1 MPIHRD
7 MASPR
12 NRGIQMPTP
21 ASEITEPL
29 RIMGVAGSPYTRK
42 MRALLRF
49 RGIPYRIIRQS
60 SAEFASLPKPKVGL
74 LPTFYLPNENGETVA
89 VTDSTPLIRRFEREY
104 SGRSVLPTDPVIRF
118 IDFLLEDYGDEWLTK
133 CMFHFRWAHQSDID
147 KAASILPFYSKIDVT
162 DEQVAPFSKRIG
174 ELQVSRI
181 YVVGS
186 NETTAPIIEASYV
199 RFLSL
204 FDAHLQTMPFLL
216 GNRPGTGDY
225 GCYGQLTQLA
235 LFDPTPSAITVAN
248 APRVYGWT
256 EDTEDL
262 SGLPVTDDDWITRD
276 TVPDTLRA
284 LLTEVGRVHV
294 PFLLGNAAAHA
305 SGSKQVDCIV
315 DGEKWVQPTFP
326 YQAKCL
332 GWLRDEREALSSDDR
347 ADLDKIL
354 AGTGCE
360 ALF

>member
-1 MPIHRD
+1 
-7 MASPR
+7 
-12 NRGIQMPTP
+12 
-21 ASEITEPL
+21 
-29 RIMGVAGSPYTRK
+29 
-42 MRALLRF
+42 
-49 RGIPYRIIRQS
+49 
-60 SAEFASLPKPKVGL
+60 
-74 LPTFYLPNENGETVA
+74 
-89 VTDSTPLIRRFEREY
+89 
-104 SGRSVLPTDPVIRF
+104 
-118 IDFLLEDYGDEWLTK
+118 
-133 CMFHFRWAHQSDID
+133 
-147 KAASILPFYSKIDVT
+147 
-162 DEQVAPFSKRIG
+162 
-174 ELQVSRI
+174 
-181 YVVGS
+181 
-186 NETTAPIIEASYV
+186 
-199 RFLSL
+199 
-204 FDAHLQTMPFLL
+204 MPFLL

-262 SGLPVTDDDWITRD
+262 SGLSVTDDDWITRD

-315 DGEKWVQPTFP
+315 DGAKWVQPTFP

-332 GWLRDEREALSSDDR
+332 GWLRDEREALCSDDR
-347 ADLDKIL
+347 VDLDKVL